1 MLIVSPAEPCC
12 ATVLG
17 MVAAFE
23 RRAVA
28 AASAI
33 AAAYGIAPDE
43 AVVIYSGSNVLV
55 HFARRG

>member
-1 MLIVSPAEPCC
+1 
-12 ATVLG
+12 